1 MGYRLTLV
9 ILYNKGS
16 LINVSSF
23 LFTRVVPQPPA
34 AECDGP
40 LAEAGREPRHHRPV
54 PQQWGWCSRPASAE
68 RALSY
73 ASPLTQKCKCQKSDR
88 HKQSTCHKRRY
99 ISFPRKKNRD
109 FDDNWPCLA
118 WDFSGTEGGRN
129 KWFVPIWSR
138 KFHLSNEQ

>member
-9 ILYNKGS
+9 TLYNKGS

-73 ASPLTQKCKCQKSDR
+73 ASPLTQKCKCLKSDR

-99 ISFPRKKNRD
+99 ISFSRKKTGI
-109 FDDNWPCLA
+109 LMIT
-118 WDFSGTEGGRN
+118 GH
-129 KWFVPIWSR
+129 V
-138 KFHLSNEQ
+138 